1 MAAAT
6 KYSLAPAGSTTNLTG
21 STVELTNIVEQA
33 QVAFQFVVEAA
44 GATPTVTFKY
54 QGSLDGTNW
63 YDLIYYSDANDTLS
77 VATRV
82 VTAVGASVQWLDT
95 GNGSRL
101 YRYYRVVTTADT
113 NVTYRAE
120 LYAFNIPR

>member
-1 MAAAT
+1 VAAAT